1 MKSQGVFINNVTE
14 GVPDSLGYSFFP
26 REFSRAS
33 NFYPV
38 FRGIEFFSRSL
49 GGVQDFFLGENVNL
63 VSPARHIIVEHS
75 LIFPANPSHTLDF
88 FAPLELFLLGFC
100 EACIQCMAWSLL
112 CSQCQFQST
121 RTVCMLGWTYN
132 NPGNDLDPPITGG
145 YVRIFSCPLYVLC

>member
-14 GVPDSLGYSFFP
+14 GVPDSLGYSFFLGSLAGH
-26 REFSRAS
+26 RIFTRCLGAQNFS
-33 NFYPV
+33 PGV
-38 FRGIEFFSRSL
+38 Q
-49 GGVQDFFLGENVNL
+49 GVQDFFPGENVNL
-63 VSPARHIIVEHS
+63 VSPALHIIVEHS
-75 LIFPANPSHTLDF
+75 LIFPANPSHILDF
-88 FAPLELFLLGFC
+88 LPLWGCFLLGFC